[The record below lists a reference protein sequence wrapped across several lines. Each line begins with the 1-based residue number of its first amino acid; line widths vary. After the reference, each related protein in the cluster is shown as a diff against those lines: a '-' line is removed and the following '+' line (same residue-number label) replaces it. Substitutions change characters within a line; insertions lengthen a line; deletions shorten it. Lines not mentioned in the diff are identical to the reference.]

1 MTTMLEN
8 FIRSLPDDTISALP
22 FSERVRLL
30 RELIEID
37 RESGIEPPSQGGLL
51 HDIESLPAEM
61 QIAAVLARAVE
72 KYRIARRAA

>member
-1 MTTMLEN
+1 MSMLEN

-37 RESGIEPPSQGGLL
+37 RESGIEPTSQGGLL
-51 HDIESLPAEM
+51 YDVESLPPEL
-61 QIAAVLARAVE
+61 QIAATVARAVE
-72 KYRIARRAA
+72 NYRQSRRAA